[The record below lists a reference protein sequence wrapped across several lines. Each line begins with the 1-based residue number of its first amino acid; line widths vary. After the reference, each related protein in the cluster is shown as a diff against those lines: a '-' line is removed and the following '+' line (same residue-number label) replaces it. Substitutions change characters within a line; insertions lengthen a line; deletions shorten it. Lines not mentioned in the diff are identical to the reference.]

1 MCSSDLYSKMYAGHP
16 LKPLIETGDIGA
28 VLRPQYREEVAD
40 KVLAE
45 IEESRA
51 AAFVLSDEEDY
62 TRLHL
67 DSVVKFKS
75 ML

>member
-1 MCSSDLYSKMYAGHP
+1 MYAGRP